1 MDNVFQQI
9 SEAIR
14 NAYDKGVLGWMVLFS
29 IPIIFCCV
37 LYAVGIM
44 AERLAEY
51 MSEFIVTKA
60 REKNNEVKQ

>member
-14 NAYDKGVLGWMVLFS
+14 NAYDKGVLVWMILFF
-29 IPIIFCCV
+29 IPIVLCCI

-51 MSEFIVTKA
+51 MSDFIVTKS
-60 REKNNEVKQ
+60 REKNNEVKR

>member
-9 SEAIR
+9 SESIK
-14 NAYDKGVLGWMVLFS
+14 NAYDKGVLGWMILLS
-29 IPIIFCCV
+29 IPIILCCV

-51 MSEFIVTKA
+51 MSDFIVTKS
-60 REKNNEVKQ
+60 REKNN

>member
-14 NAYDKGVLGWMVLFS
+14 NAYDKGVLGWIILFS

-51 MSEFIVTKA
+51 LSDFIVTKS
-60 REKNNEVKQ
+60 REKNNEVKR

>member
-14 NAYDKGVLGWMVLFS
+14 NAYDKRVLGWMILFS

-51 MSEFIVTKA
+51 MSDFIVTKA
-60 REKNNEVKQ
+60 REKNNEVKR

>member
-14 NAYDKGVLGWMVLFS
+14 NAYNKGVLGWMVLFS
-29 IPIIFCCV
+29 VPIILCCI
-37 LYAVGIM
+37 LYALGIV

-51 MSEFIVTKA
+51 LSEFIVTKA
-60 REKNNEVKQ
+60 REKNNEVKR